1 RMVKTENPLL
11 LTLYANIVDKMLE
24 STSSIE
30 EANDQ
35 LRALGQELGSN
46 LYLNTEIV
54 DKTKDT
60 ISTREDV
67 SKLIE
72 VIFKILHDK
81 KPSDIDMD
89 SARGSIR
96 IVDNDCVWCQEVNLE
111 GMRGFGYC
119 EIFSGILQAILEFK
133 GVDAKVFQ
141 ELAKATGSD
150 SCVWNIRLD

>member
-1 RMVKTENPLL
+1 MVKINNPLL
-11 LTLYANIVDKMLE
+11 LTLYANIVDKLLE
-24 STSSIE
+24 STSNIE
-30 EANDQ
+30 EANEH

-46 LYLNTEIV
+46 LYLNTEIA

-67 SKLIE
+67 AKLVE
-72 VIFKILHDK
+72 VVFKILLDS
-81 KPSDIDMD
+81 KPTDIDMD

-96 IVDNDCVWCQEVNLE
+96 VSDKNCVWCQEINLE

-119 EIFSGILQAILEFK
+119 EIFSGILQSILEFK

-141 ELAKATGSD
+141 ELSKATGAD
-150 SCVWNIRLD
+150 ACVWNIRLD

>member
-1 RMVKTENPLL
+1 MVKTNNPLL
-11 LTLYANIVDKMLE
+11 FTLYANIVDKILE
-24 STSSIE
+24 STSNIE
-30 EANDQ
+30 EANEQ

-46 LYLNTEIV
+46 LYLNTEIA

-67 SKLIE
+67 AKLVE
-72 VIFKILHDK
+72 VVFKILHDS
-81 KPSDIDMD
+81 KPTDIDMD

-96 IVDNDCVWCQEVNLE
+96 VSDRNCVWCQEVNLE

-119 EIFSGILQAILEFK
+119 EIFSGIMQSILEFK

-141 ELAKATGSD
+141 ELSKATGAD
-150 SCVWNIRLD
+150 ACVWNIRLD